1 MQAMTTATQEA
12 IGRPIKDSL
21 RVRLARL
28 ARRNPALIAGAVLVI
43 AVFVIAVIGPSL
55 APYDPISHDYEARL
69 EPPSRDHLLGTDKFG
84 RDILS
89 RILYG
94 AQIDVKIAVICVI
107 FPFLAGIII
116 GCTSGYYG
124 GLVDGLLMR
133 LVDIAVAFPFY
144 VLVISILAILGPG
157 IQNMYIALILVGWI
171 AYAKIV
177 RGEVLIAK
185 NMEYVLAVKALG
197 YSDLRIIVRHI
208 LPNVI
213 NPAIVYGMSD
223 IVLVI
228 LAASSLGFLGLGVQP
243 PTPEWGVMVADGRE
257 FVTLAPWL
265 PIFPGLAIAIVGISF
280 SLLGDGLSTLLR
292 PTDQ

>member
-1 MQAMTTATQEA
+1 MT
-12 IGRPIKDSL
+12 S
-21 RVRLARL
+21 LAREDTVL
-28 ARRNPALIAGAVLVI
+28 PLKPSYLGKLGRLVKRNPALIVGSTLVLL
-43 AVFVIAVIGPSL
+43 VFTVAILAPIL
-55 APYDPISHDYEARL
+55 APYDPIVHDYTVRL
-69 EPPSRDHLLGTDKFG
+69 DPPSRTHLLGTDKFG
-84 RDILS
+84 RDIFS

-94 AQIDVKIAVICVI
+94 AQIDLKIAVICVT
-107 FPFLAGIII
+107 FPFLVGVII
-116 GCTSGYYG
+116 GCVSGYYG

-171 AYAKIV
+171 AYAKIA

-185 NMEYVLAVKALG
+185 NMEYILAVKALG
-197 YSDLRIIVRHI
+197 YSDLRIIVRHL

-213 NPAIVYGMSD
+213 NPAIVYAMSD
-223 IVLVI
+223 MVLVI

-292 PTDQ
+292 PTDR

>member
-1 MQAMTTATQEA
+1 MT
-12 IGRPIKDSL
+12 S
-21 RVRLARL
+21 LAREAAVL
-28 ARRNPALIAGAVLVI
+28 APKGSHLGKLGQLWKRNPALVVGTILVLVVF
-43 AVFVIAVIGPSL
+43 AVALLGPSL
-55 APYDPISHDYEARL
+55 SPYDPIAHDYGARL
-69 EPPSRDHLLGTDKFG
+69 EPPSETHLLGTDKFG

-89 RILYG
+89 RILHG
-94 AQIDVKIAVICVI
+94 AQIDLKIAIICVT
-107 FPFLAGIII
+107 FPFLMGVVI
-116 GCTSGYYG
+116 GCISGYYG
-124 GLVDGLLMR
+124 GLIDGILMR
-133 LVDIAVAFPFY
+133 LVDVAVAFPFY

-171 AYAKIV
+171 AYAKVV

-185 NMEYVLAVKALG
+185 NTEYILAVKALG
-197 YSDLRIIVRHI
+197 YSDLRIIARHL

-213 NPAIVYGMSD
+213 NPAIVYAMSD

-265 PIFPGLAIAIVGISF
+265 PIFPGLAIAVVGISF

-292 PTDQ
+292 PTDR